1 MVNQSGSW
9 APRPTIGRVLGL
21 VAAFAAWMIAGAAG
35 LVLAAV
41 VTALLVVA
49 GLIGG
54 AAVAVTG
61 KVPRARAKT
70 ADPDVIEAHNVGG
83 HSWVAYGFDRQ

>member
-1 MVNQSGSW
+1 MVNAGGSW
-9 APRPTIGRVLGL
+9 APRPSFGRVLGL
-21 VAAFAAWMIAGAAG
+21 LAAFAAWMIAGVAG
-35 LVLAAV
+35 LVLAVV

-54 AAVAVTG
+54 AAVALTG
-61 KVPRARAKT
+61 KVPRART
-70 ADPDVIEAHNVGG
+70 RVQDPDVIEAQNVGG